1 MSGELKPPYLIRRTC
16 ARREGSVSVTAD
28 LDAGVIEVAVQGR
41 WSPSLRVEA
50 WTAVTKCFVEHP
62 LAVIVD
68 LHDLDDPLAS
78 SAPAWWTMSTTGAR
92 MSPPVSVVV
101 CLPPAAALTAR
112 LNRLGAKRF
121 LPVFTTMPDA
131 RTAVASRLPL
141 TQRVQLH
148 LQPQPGAVITARA
161 LIADACEA
169 WHLPRLRHPAGLIIC
184 ELVDN
189 AVRHA
194 GTAIAAT
201 VGRRGSGIH
210 LAVSDED
217 PRLPIVADPPPRGRE
232 APGEGNAGLR
242 VVHAAATIW
251 GAMPTA
257 TGKVIWA
264 VVRPGRS

>member
-1 MSGELKPPYLIRRTC
+1 MSGELKPPYLIRRAR

-28 LDAGVIEVAVQGR
+28 VDAGVIEVAVRGR

-78 SAPAWWTMSTTGAR
+78 SAPAWWTMGITGAR
-92 MSPPVSVVV
+92 LAPPVSVVV
-101 CLPPAAALTAR
+101 CLPLTTALTAR
-112 LNRLGAKRF
+112 LNRLGAKRY
-121 LPVFTTMPDA
+121 LPVFTTLPDA
-131 RTAVASRLPL
+131 RAAVAGRLPL
-141 TQRVQLH
+141 TQRVRVH
-148 LQPQPGAVITARA
+148 LPPQPGAVITAGA

-169 WHLPRLRHPAGLIIC
+169 WQLPRLRHPAGLIIC

-189 AVRHA
+189 AVKHA
-194 GTAIAAT
+194 GTAVVAT
-201 VGRRGSGIH
+201 VARRGAGIH

-217 PRLPIVADPPPRGRE
+217 PRLPVVADPAPRGRH
-232 APGEGNAGLR
+232 AWDEGSPGLR
-242 VVHAAATIW
+242 AVHAAATVW

-264 VVRPGRS
+264 VVRPGPG

>member
-1 MSGELKPPYLIRRTC
+1 MSGEMKPPYLIRPAR

-28 LDAGVIEVAVQGR
+28 VDAGVIEVAVQGR

-78 SAPAWWTMSTTGAR
+78 SAPAWWTMSMTGTR

-101 CLPPAAALTAR
+101 CLPQPTALTAR
-112 LNRLGAKRF
+112 LNRLGAKRY
-121 LPVFTTMPDA
+121 LPVFTTLPAA

-141 TQRVQLH
+141 TQRVRLH
-148 LQPQPGAVITARA
+148 LPPQPDAVPRARA

-169 WHLPRLRHPAGLIIC
+169 WQLPRLLHPAGLIIA

-189 AVRHA
+189 AVKHA
-194 GTAIAAT
+194 GTAVVVT
-201 VGRRGSGIH
+201 VARRGSGIH

-217 PRLPIVADPPPRGRE
+217 PRLPTITDPAPRGRD
-232 APGEGNAGLR
+232 EGGTGLR
-242 VVHAAATIW
+242 AVHAAATVW
-251 GAMPTA
+251 GAMPTT

-264 VVRPGRS
+264 VVRPGPS